1 MGDRGGNGLGAMIA
15 GAGGTFVLAALVF
28 RGFASR
34 QCLTRSTKTPTSVPS
49 SKRSTPRLV
58 TASAVLIHDQADR
71 DARLL
76 SATPLPRRTWRRLG
90 RHHRHADNA
99 SGALGGKR
107 YGCSARSS
115 LPSNV
120 RRAGRAGERR
130 GTRPLFAPPRDAR
143 PAPLQATERLV
154 MRRRV
159 RGGLREAR
167 AAWSWPPGS
176 VATLA
181 ASPVGPL
188 GASLSRDETDRRSD
202 LAGGGYRVHRRNHF
216 WVSAGGCVPPAH
228 LRVLGLRAR
237 RDDLRDDPRG
247 VRRWHVE
254 PRVPRSR
261 ARARRPPI
269 VGTSRVVSTV

>member
-1 MGDRGGNGLGAMIA
+1 VTFTTDAEDGVDYQGGGPAFGGGRGRGNLLLGLRTAGPSSRRARRNASTIRVPVNGHRTASRHAGRRLPPMGDRGGNGLGAMIA

-130 GTRPLFAPPRDAR
+130 GTRPLFAPPVTLG
-143 PAPLQATERLV
+143 PPPSRL
-154 MRRRV
+154 R
-159 RGGLREAR
+159 
-167 AAWSWPPGS
+167 S
-176 VATLA
+176 
-181 ASPVGPL
+181 AS
-188 GASLSRDETDRRSD
+188 
-202 LAGGGYRVHRRNHF
+202 
-216 WVSAGGCVPPAH
+216 
-228 LRVLGLRAR
+228 
-237 RDDLRDDPRG
+237 
-247 VRRWHVE
+247 
-254 PRVPRSR
+254 
-261 ARARRPPI
+261 
-269 VGTSRVVSTV
+269 